1 MGLRL
6 PGGATS
12 LPVAASFGVYM
23 IPVAAVVCIGL
34 LLSALTRNSA
44 AAVVGTLMFALLMQL
59 VGILPGLSGADPY
72 LLTTQFQAWQG
83 FFRTPTDWA
92 GNWSKPDRFPRRV
105 IQSPAVLP
113 KHCTMAPPFQQPT
126 TVSPSRS
133 CSFARARSGAPD
145 VLRTVSV

>member
-1 MGLRL
+1 MGCTVT
-6 PGGATS
+6 GARTFLVS
-12 LPVAASFGVYM
+12 RCTLTVAWNVS
-23 IPVAAVVCIGL
+23 
-34 LLSALTRNSA
+34 
-44 AAVVGTLMFALLMQL
+44 
-59 VGILPGLSGADPY
+59 
-72 LLTTQFQAWQG
+72 
-83 FFRTPTDWA
+83 RTPTDWA

-133 CSFARARSGAPD
+133 CSFARARRGAPD